1 MEWYYAL
8 REALTEELNR
18 DAESIA
24 DGSAASWEDYQKRI
38 GVRKGIRRAL
48 NVMED
53 VARKLNGDEDT

>member
-1 MEWYYAL
+1 MEWYYTL

-18 DAESIA
+18 DAESVA
-24 DGSAASWEDYQKRI
+24 DGGAASWEDYQKRV
-38 GVRKGIRRAL
+38 GMRKGIRRAL